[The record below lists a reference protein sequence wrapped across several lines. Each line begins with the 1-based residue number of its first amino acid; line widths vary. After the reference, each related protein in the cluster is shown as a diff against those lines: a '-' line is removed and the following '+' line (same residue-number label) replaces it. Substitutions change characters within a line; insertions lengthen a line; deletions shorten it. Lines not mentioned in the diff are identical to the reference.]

1 MTVETGK
8 RSREDD
14 GPDVGPAPPPPGAV
28 DSDNDD
34 DAPMPGP
41 AGPMPP
47 KPKKQKSLPFEQV
60 YLDSLPS
67 AQMYE
72 KSYMHR
78 DHVTFVAVTPG
89 TDFFITASH
98 DGHLKFWKK
107 RFEGVEFVK
116 HFRSHAGP
124 ILGLSVSA
132 DGLYCATIGAD
143 RSVKV
148 YDVVNFDMT
157 LMIRT
162 QFVPTACEFVYR
174 KGEAQQKIAVGAP
187 DGKIHVYDGAN
198 GDQTPVHT
206 LELHRAA
213 VRCVKYNA
221 AKRCCI
227 SSDDRGVIEY
237 WSPATYEAPAADEV
251 EFRFKLDTDLYALAK
266 AKTKALS
273 MEVMLSTAVIGDA

>member
-1 MTVETGK
+1 MK
-8 RSREDD
+8 
-14 GPDVGPAPPPPGAV
+14 
-28 DSDNDD
+28 
-34 DAPMPGP
+34 
-41 AGPMPP
+41 
-47 KPKKQKSLPFEQV
+47 
-60 YLDSLPS
+60 
-67 AQMYE
+67 
-72 KSYMHR
+72 
-78 DHVTFVAVTPG
+78 
-89 TDFFITASH
+89 I
-98 DGHLKFWKK
+98 
-107 RFEGVEFVK
+107 
-116 HFRSHAGP
+116 
-124 ILGLSVSA
+124 
-132 DGLYCATIGAD
+132 
-143 RSVKV
+143 

-157 LMIRT
+157 LDSHAVRAHRVRIRV
-162 QFVPTACEFVYR
+162 QEGAR
-174 KGEAQQKIAVGAP
+174 QKIAVGAP

-273 MEVMLSTAVIGDA
+273 MEVSHDGEQFSTLGPDRKVRVFRFATASYGASSTRLSSRPTTSSARVRRRTSSRTSTSGGGWPWTGRWATIPIWRLGSQMPYSTGPGTSCCTPRCSE

>member
-1 MTVETGK
+1 
-8 RSREDD
+8 
-14 GPDVGPAPPPPGAV
+14 
-28 DSDNDD
+28 
-34 DAPMPGP
+34 
-41 AGPMPP
+41 
-47 KPKKQKSLPFEQV
+47 
-60 YLDSLPS
+60 
-67 AQMYE
+67 
-72 KSYMHR
+72 
-78 DHVTFVAVTPG
+78 
-89 TDFFITASH
+89 
-98 DGHLKFWKK
+98 
-107 RFEGVEFVK
+107 
-116 HFRSHAGP
+116 
-124 ILGLSVSA
+124 
-132 DGLYCATIGAD
+132 
-143 RSVKV
+143 
-148 YDVVNFDMT
+148 
-157 LMIRT
+157 MIRT

-206 LELHRAA
+206 LELHRAS

-273 MEVMLSTAVIGDA
+273 MEVSHDGEQFSTWGPDGR

>member
-14 GPDVGPAPPPPGAV
+14 GPDVGPAPPPPGAA

-107 RFEGVEFVK
+107 RMRQE
-116 HFRSHAGP
+116 
-124 ILGLSVSA
+124 
-132 DGLYCATIGAD
+132 
-143 RSVKV
+143 
-148 YDVVNFDMT
+148 N
-157 LMIRT
+157 
-162 QFVPTACEFVYR
+162 
-174 KGEAQQKIAVGAP
+174 
-187 DGKIHVYDGAN
+187 
-198 GDQTPVHT
+198 
-206 LELHRAA
+206 
-213 VRCVKYNA
+213 
-221 AKRCCI
+221 
-227 SSDDRGVIEY
+227 
-237 WSPATYEAPAADEV
+237 
-251 EFRFKLDTDLYALAK
+251 
-266 AKTKALS
+266 
-273 MEVMLSTAVIGDA
+273 